1 MSARAL
7 NLVIVIPALIALGL
21 ASAAMPGAAR
31 PRYTRFVAS
40 PLPQHAVGDFDGDGQ
55 MDVANISER
64 AIGHQDISIA
74 LSGSPD
80 AIRLDAAVSALIEGD
95 IDHDGDLDLLATTPS
110 GDVLIWVNDGHGRF
124 TRQEPSPRR
133 AIAGDPVVASTDQQ
147 SVSFV
152 TAGGWGLE
160 APVRAHRAFIARA
173 IRPPTVTRAVSR
185 DRQLLPALRAPP
197 CSLL

>member
-74 LSGSPD
+74 LSGSAD